1 MIAQSHI
8 EALCTLLGP
17 KGATTDANEIAPHM
31 EEWRGKYF
39 GKTQLLLKPDTLAGV
54 AAAVQYCNTHDI
66 AIVPQGGNTGLVGG
80 SLPGLSGHNEILLST
95 KRLNKNIKVDA
106 ADYSITADAGCTVA
120 ALQEAAAAAD
130 RLFPLSLASEG
141 SCTVGG
147 VVSTNAGGVHVVRY
161 GTVRNLTMGIEAVL
175 PSGEIYNG
183 LTSVRKDNTGYSL
196 KELLVG
202 AEGSLGIITQATFK
216 LFPSE
221 KQKHT
226 FWLAVSSPENALALL
241 EQARTVTGDRVSVFE
256 IMPDIGLELVLKHIP
271 ASRSPLKASHAWYI
285 LLEVATSTADPA
297 LSQSLDSWIET
308 AMTAGLILDG
318 AAAQTSA
325 QAAAFW
331 RLRESM
337 SEAQKHEG
345 GSIKHDIS
353 VPVSAVPAFLEE
365 ACAVIT
371 TAYPDCRPT
380 PFGHLGD
387 GNLHFNIMQPASAEK
402 AAFLDN
408 WESMNRMVHDIVAR
422 YGGSIS
428 AEHGIGSMK
437 KAELSRT
444 KDAAALSAMKAI
456 KKALDPKAIMNP
468 GVLFE

>member
-1 MIAQSHI
+1 MIAQHHI
-8 EALCTLLGP
+8 KALCTLLGP
-17 KGATTDANEIAPHM
+17 KSATTDASEIAPHM

-39 GKTQLLLKPDTLAGV
+39 GKTQLLLKPDTAADV
-54 AAAVQYCNTHDI
+54 AAAVLYCNTHDI

-80 SLPGLSGHNEILLST
+80 SLPGLAGHNEILLST

-120 ALQEAAAAAD
+120 ALQEAAAAAN

-161 GTVRNLTMGIEAVL
+161 GTVRDLTMGIEAVL
-175 PSGEIYNG
+175 PSGETYNG

-216 LFPSE
+216 LFPAE

-226 FWLAVSSPENALALL
+226 FWLAVSSPEDALLLL

-256 IMPDIGLELVLKHIP
+256 IMPNIGLELVLKHIP

-285 LLEVATSTADPA
+285 LLEVATSTEDLA

-325 QAAAFW
+325 QTAAFW

-365 ACAVIT
+365 ACAAIT
-371 TAYPDCRPT
+371 TAYPGCRPT

-387 GNLHFNIMQPASAEK
+387 GNLHFNIMQPASAKK